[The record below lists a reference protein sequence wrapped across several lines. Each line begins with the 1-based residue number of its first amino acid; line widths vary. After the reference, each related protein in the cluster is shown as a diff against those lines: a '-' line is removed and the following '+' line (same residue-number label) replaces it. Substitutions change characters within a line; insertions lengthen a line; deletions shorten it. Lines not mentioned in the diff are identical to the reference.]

1 MQQLLAC
8 HATMRQQQQRIDDL
22 KKELMHTTI
31 RHQQRTDDLKEEVSQ
46 CRKREEAGQEMFLQQ
61 FRKTRSSMQSVVAL
75 TQKRTISRGCSRL

>member
-46 CRKREEAGQEMFLQQ
+46 CRKREEAG
-61 FRKTRSSMQSVVAL
+61 
-75 TQKRTISRGCSRL
+75 